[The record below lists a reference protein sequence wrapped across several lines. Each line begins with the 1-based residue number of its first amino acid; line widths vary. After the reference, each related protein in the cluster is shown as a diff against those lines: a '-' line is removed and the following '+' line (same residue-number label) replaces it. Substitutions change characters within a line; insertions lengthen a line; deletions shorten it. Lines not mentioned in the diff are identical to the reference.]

1 MKKFTMKTE
10 LEQLLESLLGSQTA
24 VSGRLWYHTDIVTAK
39 VMELYTD
46 NKRLREENEYLK
58 KIINNFIENKE

>member
-1 MKKFTMKTE
+1 MKTE
-10 LEQLLESLLGSQTA
+10 LEKLLDQLLGTPFALNGQLLYETE
-24 VSGRLWYHTDIVTAK
+24 LVTAK

-58 KIINNFIENKE
+58 KIINNFIANKE